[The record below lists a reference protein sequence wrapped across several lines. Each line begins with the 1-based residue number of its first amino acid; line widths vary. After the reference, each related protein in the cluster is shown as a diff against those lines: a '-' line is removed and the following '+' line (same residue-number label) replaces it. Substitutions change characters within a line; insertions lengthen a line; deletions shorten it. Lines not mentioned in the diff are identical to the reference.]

1 MNYLKFIFVILI
13 ISPIAFFI
21 GYKLRPIIPKEKRLA
36 TGFIVAFTILTILLG
51 IDLLVPTINISQTGI
66 GTSIAVSF
74 PLGLAGPPFK
84 ENN

>member
-1 MNYLKFIFVILI
+1 MIYLKLIFVILI
-13 ISPIAFFI
+13 IIPIAFFV
-21 GYKLRPIIPKEKRLA
+21 GYKLRTVIPKKKRLA

-66 GTSIAVSF
+66 GTAIAISF

-84 ENN
+84 KN